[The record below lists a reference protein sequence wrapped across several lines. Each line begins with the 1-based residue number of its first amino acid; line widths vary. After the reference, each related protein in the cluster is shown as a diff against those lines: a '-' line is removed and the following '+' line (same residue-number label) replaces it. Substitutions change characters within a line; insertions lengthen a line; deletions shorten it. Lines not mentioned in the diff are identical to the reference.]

1 MGYESDVWCFFFW
14 KYNIIYLVVDVNWN
28 KIYFMDDVSRRI
40 QKYDIVFNVIFIIV
54 IIFLVFGINMLFF
67 KNFIICFIVF
77 FRKNYL
83 KLLYC
88 VS

>member
-14 KYNIIYLVVDVNWN
+14 KYNIIYLVVDVNQN

-67 KNFIICFIVF
+67 KNFLLCCMF
-77 FRKNYL
+77 FLEKNI
-83 KLLYC
+83 
-88 VS
+88 

>member
-67 KNFIICFIVF
+67 KNFLLCFMF
-77 FRKNYL
+77 FLDENI
-83 KLLYC
+83 
-88 VS
+88 

>member
-28 KIYFMDDVSRRI
+28 KIYFVDDVSRRI

-77 FRKNYL
+77 FRKKYL